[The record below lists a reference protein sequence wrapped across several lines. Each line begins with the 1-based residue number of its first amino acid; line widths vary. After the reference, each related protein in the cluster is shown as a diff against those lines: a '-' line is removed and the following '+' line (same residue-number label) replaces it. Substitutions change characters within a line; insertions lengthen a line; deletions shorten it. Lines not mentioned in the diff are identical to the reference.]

1 MKQEPDVNSS
11 SSPHEGYP
19 PEEAYRSFWMSAP
32 QGFFIIQDGK
42 IIIANPASAAL
53 FGLTTAELKGLAPY
67 QASMMIHP
75 DDRGVV
81 LERLTN
87 HPHDSATDSR
97 EVFRILRRDR
107 QFRWAE
113 MTMVGI
119 EFGGRPASQAVLVD
133 ITDRIRLEREHRTVA
148 TVAASLRAAESRSQ
162 LMALLLEQI
171 LHLVDADGVALA
183 MVDAENGDLVFE
195 MARGTW
201 LDIVGSRIPAGQGL
215 SSTIVATG
223 KTYLNNQVG
232 ADLRLAYPDIVDE
245 TPAVAG
251 VPLIAAER
259 TIGVL
264 WMGRRTE
271 ISEDDCLLLVAIAE
285 MAASALHRVSL
296 HHQLE
301 ASHNEL
307 KVAYDST
314 LEGWARAL
322 ELRDADTEGHTR
334 RVVELSVL
342 IAQTMGLSPEE
353 VVHLRRGALLHDIG
367 KMAIPDHIL
376 RKPGPLDDAEW
387 EIMRRHPEFAREML
401 ADIPY
406 MQPALDIPFCHHEK
420 WDGTGYPRGLAG
432 EEIPIP
438 ARVFA
443 VADVWDA
450 LTSDRPYRRAWSEE
464 KAEAHITAASGSHFD
479 PAAVEA
485 FIASRSSHRGG
496 H

>member
-1 MKQEPDVNSS
+1 M
-11 SSPHEGYP
+11 G
-19 PEEAYRSFWMSAP
+19 
-32 QGFFIIQDGK
+32 G
-42 IIIANPASAAL
+42 
-53 FGLTTAELKGLAPY
+53 
-67 QASMMIHP
+67 
-75 DDRGVV
+75 GV
-81 LERLTN
+81 
-87 HPHDSATDSR
+87 
-97 EVFRILRRDR
+97 
-107 QFRWAE
+107 
-113 MTMVGI
+113 
-119 EFGGRPASQAVLVD
+119 
-133 ITDRIRLEREHRTVA
+133 
-148 TVAASLRAAESRSQ
+148 
-162 LMALLLEQI
+162 
-171 LHLVDADGVALA
+171 
-183 MVDAENGDLVFE
+183 
-195 MARGTW
+195 
-201 LDIVGSRIPAGQGL
+201 
-215 SSTIVATG
+215 
-223 KTYLNNQVG
+223 
-232 ADLRLAYPDIVDE
+232 
-245 TPAVAG
+245 VAG

-301 ASHNEL
+301 ASHNQL

-353 VVHLRRGALLHDIG
+353 GVHLRRGALLHDIG

-432 EEIPIP
+432 EEIPIS

-479 PAAVEA
+479 PAAVDA
-485 FIASRSSHRGG
+485 FIASRSSYRDGHRTGISQG
-496 H
+496 PLE